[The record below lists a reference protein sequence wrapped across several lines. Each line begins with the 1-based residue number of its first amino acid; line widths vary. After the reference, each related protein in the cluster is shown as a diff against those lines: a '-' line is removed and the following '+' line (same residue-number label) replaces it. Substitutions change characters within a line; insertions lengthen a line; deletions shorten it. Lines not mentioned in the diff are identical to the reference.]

1 MESTTE
7 PASID
12 NLVEQQRQIISL
24 MQQRMI
30 VSLTT
35 GGDFCDENVV
45 NLREQCDT
53 LETLTAVQY
62 RGIDSVKS
70 KSEVEQDVLAALQKL
85 KR

>member
-35 GGDFCDENVV
+35 GGDFCDENVI